1 MAVKY
6 SKEEINSDLM
16 EFLWDAAGEL
26 TDTFFRVVDKEA
38 PVEDG
43 HLHES
48 FATALDGLIRFKL
61 LHVADTQ
68 ASMSVKGSNDP
79 EAKRGGT
86 GVAAKFKTGVTV
98 LVRNDLGFV
107 ERLNSG
113 GTQEADV
120 TGNQGRKT
128 EGAATVG
135 QLYAPRLSEGREG
148 FLMWMEGGTRRYA
161 RSRVIQPHGFFD
173 AAEQAV
179 VTLAKEMGFA

>member
-6 SKEEINSDLM
+6 DEEEIRLDLM
-16 EFLWDAAGEL
+16 DFLWDAAGEF
-26 TDTFFRVVDKEA
+26 TDEFFRVVDQEA

-43 HLHES
+43 HLHQT
-48 FATALDGLIRFKL
+48 FATALSNLGLP
-61 LHVADTQ
+61 Q
-68 ASMSVKGSNDP
+68 VKGTQS
-79 EAKRGGT
+79 AM
-86 GVAAKFKTGVTV
+86 AAKGSGDEEAIAGCYGKTVSAQTSITVTV
-98 LVRNDLGFV
+98 GTDLGFI

-120 TGNQGRKT
+120 RGNRGPKV

-135 QLYAPRLSEGREG
+135 QLYAPRLSEGRG
-148 FLMWMEGGTRRYA
+148 VLMWFEGGVKHYA